1 MHYPRAGQTI
11 LINGIQFINGVAET
25 PSLPV
30 YHERY
35 YNVKDH
41 PPYIV
46 GESDP
51 EELFAVGGEIKNVN
65 PALIGENTTDSFV
78 RKEVFSS
85 LGKDMK
91 ITSGTIQDVV
101 VSITAEDNA
110 EADLRNLV
118 EARKAII
125 EAKAE
130 AAARE
135 EALVKAEPKASPFAM
150 NPNKK
155 SSKPIDAKYER
166 NPSMSYV
173 EQMNTYGTWG
183 EMRKFVMLSV
193 GRDINDKKEAIK
205 ALEYLDNQK

>member
-1 MHYPRAGQTI
+1 MKIYLHGPRAGQTI
-11 LINGIQFINGVAET
+11 ILNGIQFIDGVAEA

-41 PPYIV
+41 PPV
-46 GESDP
+46 LSDGP
-51 EELFAVGGEIKNVN
+51 Q
-65 PALIGENTTDSFV
+65 
-78 RKEVFSS
+78 S
-85 LGKDMK
+85 LAAQTPTEMLGTVDMK

-205 ALEYLDNQK
+205 ALEYLDKQK

>member
-1 MHYPRAGQTI
+1 MKLYLWGPRAGQTI
-11 LINGIQFINGVAET
+11 LINGIQFINGVAEA

-41 PPYIV
+41 PPILADYPQ
-46 GESDP
+46 SLAAQADT
-51 EELFAVGGEIKNVN
+51 EL
-65 PALIGENTTDSFV
+65 
-78 RKEVFSS
+78 
-85 LGKDMK
+85 LGSEDMK
-91 ITSGTIQDVV
+91 ITSMTIQDAA
-101 VSITAEDNA
+101 VSITPEDNA

-135 EALVKAEPKASPFAM
+135 EALAKEEPKESTVLM

-155 SSKPIDAKYER
+155 PSKPLDSKYER

-173 EQMNTYGTWG
+173 EQMNIYGTWG
-183 EMRKFVMLSV
+183 EMRKFVKLCV
-193 GRDINDKKEAIK
+193 GRDINSKPEAIK
-205 ALEYLDNQK
+205 ALEYLDKH

>member
-1 MHYPRAGQTI
+1 MFTPNGANEVISQKEI
-11 LINGIQFINGVAET
+11 LVPNTLRQATRDIEVKVRET
-25 PSLPV
+25 V
-30 YHERY
+30 
-35 YNVKDH
+35 D
-41 PPYIV
+41 
-46 GESDP
+46 
-51 EELFAVGGEIKNVN
+51 
-65 PALIGENTTDSFV
+65 
-78 RKEVFSS
+78 
-85 LGKDMK
+85 
-91 ITSGTIQDVV
+91 
-101 VSITAEDNA
+101 A

-135 EALVKAEPKASPFAM
+135 EALAKAEPKASPFAM

-166 NPSMSYV
+166 NPSMSYI

-205 ALEYLDNQK
+205 ALEYLDKQ

>member
-1 MHYPRAGQTI
+1 MKLYLWGPKAGQTI
-11 LINGIQFINGVAET
+11 LINGIQFINGVAEA
-25 PSLPV
+25 PSLPI

-41 PPYIV
+41 PPV
-46 GESDP
+46 LSDGP
-51 EELFAVGGEIKNVN
+51 QSLTAQALPTSLDPNITHEEGWGKEAEEFSGKAVM
-65 PALIGENTTDSFV
+65 DS
-78 RKEVFSS
+78 
-85 LGKDMK
+85 LDLP
-91 ITSGTIQDVV
+91 
-101 VSITAEDNA
+101 TARRLPDAIDNA
-110 EADLRNLV
+110 EADLRSLV

-135 EALVKAEPKASPFAM
+135 EALAKAEPKASPFAM